1 MMLSGKTPG
10 CLFAIYYRAAR
21 TMLPEER
28 DAARIILAEMPFQSP
43 DDLKALESVSVGSM
57 VTPDEIRRFWACH
70 AAFLQ
75 AMEACA

>member
-1 MMLSGKTPG
+1 MMFSGKTHG
-10 CLFAIYYRAAR
+10 CVFAIYYRSSR
-21 TMLPEER
+21 TMMPEER
-28 DAARIILAEMPFQSP
+28 CAAQIILAEMPFQSP
-43 DDLKALESVSVGSM
+43 DDLKALEAVSGGSM